1 MLHGIYAKKPDRQ
14 FGAYKRRG
22 HGRQR
27 KGDTLHQ
34 LKLAVGRNKTNYPV
48 RAERPE
54 LNTLVELAVVKP
66 YSVVRGTL
74 GLV

>member
-1 MLHGIYAKKPDRQ
+1 MLHGTYTKPNRQ
-14 FGAYKRRG
+14 FGAYKGRG
-22 HGRQR
+22 HGRKR
-27 KGDTLHQ
+27 KGDILHQ

-54 LNTLVELAVVKP
+54 LNTLVELAVIEP
-66 YSVVRGTL
+66 HGVVRGTL